1 MCNDYRLHV
10 GAGTIADDFSNIKIK
25 IRFPEGTPN
34 IEPRDDIKITD
45 TAPTSE
51 LSMATV
57 RRVSLFSAGGAGL
70 GRTAGRSTTF
80 ARRTASSRLALA

>member
-45 TAPTSE
+45 TAPIVR
-51 LSMATV
+51 TV
-57 RRVSLFSAGGAGL
+57 DIAKRASLFSDGGAGR
-70 GRTAGRSTTF
+70 GRTAGRF
-80 ARRTASSRLALA
+80 IIFVRRIASSRLAAV